1 MADKQQ
7 RFALMSIFK
16 KRLKEKNLTQ
26 EMNLYSQ
33 QWAADALIESYGY
46 DQCLNIID
54 YYFNV
59 SSSPTWTWF
68 TYNAD
73 KVLQSK
79 SLEEEDMAVRKILR
93 QKAKGWMEN

>member
-1 MADKQQ
+1 MRNQNK
-7 RFALMSIFK
+7 IFF
-16 KRLKEKNLTQ
+16 KN
-26 EMNLYSQ
+26 SQ
-33 QWAADALIESYGY
+33 TV
-46 DQCLNIID
+46 LNIID
-54 YYFNV
+54 YYFKV

>member
-16 KRLKEKNLTQ
+16 KRLKEKNLRQ
-26 EMNLYSQ
+26 DMNLYSQ

-54 YYFNV
+54 YYN
-59 SSSPTWTWF
+59 W
-68 TYNAD
+68 D
-73 KVLQSK
+73 KIDSK
-79 SLEEEDMAVRKILR
+79 FYSLNTVVNNCSTPMGKRMLKQIFMYFVY
-93 QKAKGWMEN
+93 

>member
-7 RFALMSIFK
+7 RFALMSTFK
-16 KRLKEKNLTQ
+16 KRLKEKNLAQ

-54 YYFNV
+54 YYFKV

-68 TYNAD
+68 TYTAD

>member
-16 KRLKEKNLTQ
+16 KKLNEKNLRQ
-26 EMNLYSQ
+26 DMNLYSQ